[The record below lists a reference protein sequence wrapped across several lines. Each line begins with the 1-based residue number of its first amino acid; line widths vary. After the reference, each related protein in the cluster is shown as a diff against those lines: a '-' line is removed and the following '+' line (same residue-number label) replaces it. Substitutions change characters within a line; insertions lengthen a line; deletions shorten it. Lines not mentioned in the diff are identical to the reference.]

1 MLIRPCFIR
10 VGATF
15 GYHAGGWGKPPVD
28 ESGVPLYGDVFGQ
41 RRDEVDSD
49 DEVDKVSRWGELEVV
64 EEESSEEEE
73 EEELEG
79 RQ

>member
-1 MLIRPCFIR
+1 M
-10 VGATF
+10 
-15 GYHAGGWGKPPVD
+15 
-28 ESGVPLYGDVFGQ
+28 PLYGDVFGQ
-41 RRDEVDSD
+41 RRDALDSD

-79 RQ
+79 GYPFLYAPSPPRISVRVPRRI

>member
-1 MLIRPCFIR
+1 M
-10 VGATF
+10 
-15 GYHAGGWGKPPVD
+15 D
-28 ESGVPLYGDVFGQ
+28 EGGVPLYGDVFGQ
-41 RRDEVDSD
+41 RRDALDSD

-79 RQ
+79 G